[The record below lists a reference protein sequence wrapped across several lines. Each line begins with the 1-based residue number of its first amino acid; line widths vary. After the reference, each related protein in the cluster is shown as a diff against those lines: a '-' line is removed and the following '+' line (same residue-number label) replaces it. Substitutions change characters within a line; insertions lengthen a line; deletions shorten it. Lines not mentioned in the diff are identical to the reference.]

1 MTNKEKIIELVSDEE
16 TNTIGRAK
24 ERIERNIEQNIP
36 KSGINRSE
44 KLKGCACYGSNA
56 LHPCFCK

>member
-24 ERIERNIEQNIP
+24 ERIERNIEKNIP

-44 KLKGCACYGSNA
+44 KLKDCACYGSNA